1 MAIGAEREEQQT
13 IKNWFDRTYR
23 TKGFNYLRPLE
34 AYGLYTKLLNLQTGE
49 KFLDVACGP
58 GLMLKQALNVGA
70 EAHGIDISEAAIEMA
85 HQYVPQADSRVAN
98 AESLPFE
105 DGSMHA
111 VTCLG
116 SLERMIH
123 LDRVLREI
131 HRVGRADARFC
142 FLARNSR
149 NYTWKIFMER
159 LGLQNE
165 KGHQGAK
172 ALDEWKRFFSDNGF
186 QVVAVLPDQWPFVRW
201 RQALTLGLIKPDPLK
216 LRTGIR
222 PLEQVYE
229 FIFVLRKKSAD

>member
-13 IKNWFDRTYR
+13 IKNWFDQTYQ

-34 AYGLYTKLLNLQTGE
+34 AYGIYTKLLNLQKNET
-49 KFLDVACGP
+49 FLDVACGP
-58 GLMLKQALNVGA
+58 GLMLKQALNIGA
-70 EAHGIDISEAAIEMA
+70 KAHGIDISEAAIEMA
-85 HQYVPQADSRVAN
+85 RQYVPDANTRVAN
-98 AESLPFE
+98 AENLPLE
-105 DGSMHA
+105 DDSIDA

-123 LDRVLREI
+123 LDRVLQEI

-159 LGLQNE
+159 LGLRNE

-172 ALDEWKRFFSDNGF
+172 TLEEWNTFFFENGF
-186 QVVAVLPDQWPFVRW
+186 TIVDVLPDQWPFVRW
-201 RQALTLGLIKPDPLK
+201 RQALSLGLIKPDPLK

-222 PLEQVYE
+222 PLEQAYE